1 MDEPDHRR
9 QRYSSSMKIPKLPPA
24 AVADAAVRHGL
35 DVRFGPPG
43 LRPLFEGRAIAG
55 RALPVRHVGSVD
67 VFLEALER
75 AGPDAAGRVLVID
88 NDGRLDEGC
97 IGDLVALECVS
108 AGIAGIVVWGLHRDT
123 AELRRMALPVFSLGT
138 CPAGPRREDPR
149 PPDAFECAHLGDV
162 VVTADD
168 VVFADDD
175 GVIVVAGSE
184 LERVVTIA
192 SDIVFTERAQAE
204 LAEDGTSLRDQFG
217 FADYLAA
224 RAADPTMTFRRH
236 LRERRASIE
245 E

>member
-1 MDEPDHRR
+1 MNV
-9 QRYSSSMKIPKLPPA
+9 PKLPTA
-24 AVADAAVRHGL
+24 AVADAVVRHGL
-35 DVRFGPPG
+35 EARLGPPR

-75 AGPDAAGRVLVID
+75 AGRDAAGRVLVID

-97 IGDLVALECVS
+97 IGDLVALECAS
-108 AGIAGIVVWGLHRDT
+108 AGIAGIVIWGLHRDT
-123 AELRRMALPVFSLGT
+123 AELRRMGLPVFSLGT

-149 PPDAFECAHLGDV
+149 PPDAFAIAHLGDV

-168 VVFADDD
+168 VVFADED
-175 GVIVVAGSE
+175 GAIVVAAPE
-184 LERVVTIA
+184 LERVVATA
-192 SDIVFTERAQAE
+192 ADIVFTERAQAE
-204 LAEDGTSLRDQFG
+204 LGEDGTSLREQFG

-224 RAADPTMTFRRH
+224 RAADPTLTFRRH